1 MATESKLEGVERTL
15 MLTAVEQAANRV
27 AALEGIDFDALSDD
41 ELVTAYRLLN
51 RMKSGAESARNQA
64 RDVTVERIKS
74 YAEEAETG
82 ELSLS
87 DRAPERLAQSGDGVL
102 RMENDAG
109 EGVELRPRTK
119 TQFLENVARE
129 ILAEKHLLE
138 FAVERETVV
147 TDPEGLR
154 QAFESVQERL
164 VQLGEAELAQKMEE
178 ALKAATDVRESV
190 SQAKI
195 ESLVKRGKL
204 SADDVE
210 RMFNVSVTYALYA

>member
-1 MATESKLEGVERTL
+1 MAKLEGVERTSML
-15 MLTAVEQAANRV
+15 MAVEQAANRV
-27 AALEGIDFDALSDD
+27 AALEGIDFDALSDE

-51 RMKSGAESARNQA
+51 RMKNGAESARNRA

-82 ELSLS
+82 ELNLS
-87 DRAPERLAQSGDGVL
+87 DRAPEYLAQSGDGVL

-109 EGVELRPRTK
+109 DGVELRPRTK